1 MTFRLWRC
9 LMEMNP
15 KPGLILNSYDLLQ
28 VVMMKMCGCDVCV
41 IFVWRL
47 DFFVCV
53 WWSRHLPSGGETSLK
68 LPLFLMIKSNNKR
81 EKNVF
86 ILLYNIID
94 SGGGD
99 VHQRNFT
106 NMTLVS
112 DNVF

>member
-1 MTFRLWRC
+1 
-9 LMEMNP
+9 MEMNP

-68 LPLFLMIKSNNKR
+68 LPLFLMMIKSNIKR

-94 SGGGD
+94 SGGNLGSE
-99 VHQRNFT
+99 VV
-106 NMTLVS
+106 LV
-112 DNVF
+112 VMHE